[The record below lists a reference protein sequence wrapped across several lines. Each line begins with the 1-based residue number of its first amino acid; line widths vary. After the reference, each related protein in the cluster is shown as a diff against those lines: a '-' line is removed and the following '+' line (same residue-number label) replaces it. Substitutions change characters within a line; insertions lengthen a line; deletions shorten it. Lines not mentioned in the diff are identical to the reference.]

1 MAKIKIDIKK
11 YEKSWEVNGRWQ
23 KNDLEEYGRWKRSM
37 FRIKKIMRLF
47 RVMSIWENQSK

>member
-1 MAKIKIDIKK
+1 MLRMAKIKIDLKK

-37 FRIKKIMRLF
+37 RRIKKIMR
-47 RVMSIWENQSK
+47 IYGK